1 MKKLLAL
8 VLALVM
14 TLSLAVVGSNAAFK
28 DAKDTTET
36 YAEAVDVLSGM
47 GVFNGYK
54 NADGTYS
61 FQPKGEIT
69 RAEVAAIVY
78 RLYTADVTDKQ
89 ASLYATY
96 NKFTDMNGAAWAAG
110 YIGYCAN
117 AGLIKGY
124 DAKTFGPANKV
135 TGYEAL
141 AMILRAVGYDKNDE
155 FTGAQWQLRVASTAQ
170 QLGILKNVKGVDL
183 NAAASRELVAELLF
197 QTAAKVAMVTY
208 TPALGYTN
216 LTAILNG
223 KTNATLGEKNFGLTR
238 NADTQDDWGRPYYTW
253 TNGKTGTLKVTYA
266 TVKATPVATYYVAT
280 SECDI
285 ASALG
290 LKKTTPVATWVN
302 ANKAAD
308 TSINPVNTL
317 NKIGAQGRTI
327 EVYED
332 RLVIIDTFLAKVDKV
347 APAEYDA
354 AGHLKAT
361 GNYTDITVYD
371 TAAGTSTRL
380 NKDVLDAVKG
390 DYILVNFKTKT
401 VTNDLIDETGKATGE
416 MIYNVI
422 GKAESFTGAQTN
434 VYLNANKH
442 TVNGTDYLDACQFHL
457 NDAKLT
463 PYVNFTWFLDAQ
475 GNVIGA
481 AQIAAQYTYAV
492 LKNLNWTLG
501 TPGYAVATL
510 IDAATGAETTATVNE
525 IDGDD
530 NYIARVGSTAAANFS
545 WDVSAAKP
553 VADLTSG
560 PIVNPFASTKTAK
573 VGPDSSVNGVY
584 NGYALYRVET
594 LSTGAVNLVGKV
606 TTATAT
612 TFKVGYV
619 DGTAIGKGEV
629 YFTGESSAVVPVND
643 NTVFTVKNVATDG
656 TITYTQYTGK
666 ANVPSMKNC
675 EVFYTMDATGVYA
688 QYVYVKAGTAIN
700 AIEGNFVMATL
711 PTVLLM
717 QDSVNSY
724 DVLYK
729 AYINGVETENGVKA
743 LAGAAG
749 TTSYVDTIASK
760 YMTMPYYVTYTD
772 AGVVNT
778 IDDFD
783 TTEAQ
788 VGTSNV
794 FYKKLALTP
803 KGIEGT
809 TFVDA
814 AGTAYAFNAEGVKI
828 VGDYTDPKAVADW
841 TTVEAYA
848 VYSKT
853 VFGSNIISQLYLIDK
868 NHGSAVNPADPT
880 LTSTVTYSLAV
891 LDTYGNVKNTIV
903 LGTYK
908 VAGNQIS
915 SSYAWSTLYALFSG
929 TDANWT
935 AAVGAKSTL
944 DALGIDGTT
953 SGIANIAVNTPA
965 GHVGAYTFMI
975 SK

>member
-28 DAKDTTET
+28 DADKVSAS
-36 YAEAVDVLSGM
+36 YAEAVDVLAGM
-47 GVFNGYK
+47 KVFQGYPD
-54 NADGTYS
+54 NS
-61 FQPKGEIT
+61 FQPEGSIT

-78 RLYTADVTDKQ
+78 RLYTADVADKQ

-96 NKFTDMNGAAWAAG
+96 NKFNDMDGAAWAKG

-124 DAKTFGPANKV
+124 DAKTFGPSDKV
-135 TGYEAL
+135 TGYQAL

-197 QTAAKVAMVTY
+197 RTAAYVPMVTY

-223 KTNATLGEKNFGLTR
+223 KANATLGEKNFGLTR

-302 ANKAAD
+302 ANKALD

-530 NYIARVGSTAAANFS
+530 NYTARVGSTAAANFS

-553 VADLTSG
+553 VADLSNG

-619 DGTAIGKGEV
+619 DGTQIGKGEV

-675 EVFYTMDATGVYA
+675 EVFYTMDSTGVYA

-749 TTSYVDTIASK
+749 TTSHVDTIASK
-760 YMTMPYYVTYTD
+760 YMAMPYYVTYTD

-868 NHGSAVNPADPT
+868 NHGSTVTPADPSKT
-880 LTSTVTYSLAV
+880 AV
-891 LDTYGNVKNTIV
+891 IN
-903 LGTYK
+903 YK
-908 VAGNQIS
+908 VRVIDTANNTVVELDAATDVHTTAVDTTV
-915 SSYAWSTLYALFSG
+915 SYADLI
-929 TDANWT
+929 
-935 AAVGAKSTL
+935 AAMQT
-944 DALGIDGTT
+944 
-953 SGIANIAVNTPA
+953 NPA
-965 GHVGAYTFMI
+965 GFATNKDTLAYLTAQNLLHAASLDQKVKVELGYSVPVVFTI
-975 SK
+975 AK

>member
-28 DAKDTTET
+28 DAKDVNET
-36 YAEAVDVLSGM
+36 YSEAVDVLSGM

-61 FQPKGEIT
+61 FQPKGDIT

-96 NKFTDMNGAAWAAG
+96 NKFSDMNGAAWAAG

-124 DAKTFGPANKV
+124 DAKTFGPSDKV
-135 TGYEAL
+135 TGYQAL

-197 QTAAKVAMVTY
+197 RTAAEVPTVTY
-208 TPALGYTN
+208 TAALGYSNMSALIGGT
-216 LTAILNG
+216 
-223 KTNATLGEKNFGLTR
+223 KNATLGYKNFGLTK

-332 RLVIIDTFLAKVDKV
+332 RLVIVDTFLAKVDKV
-347 APAEYDA
+347 APAEYDT

-361 GNYTDITVYD
+361 GNYTTITVYD
-371 TAAGTSTRL
+371 TAAGTQVTL
-380 NKDVLDAVKG
+380 KKDVLDAVKG
-390 DYILVNFKTKT
+390 DYILVNFKTT
-401 VTNDLIDETGKATGE
+401 SVATDTINKVKEADGE
-416 MIYNVI
+416 LVYNVI

-434 VYLNANKH
+434 IWVNAAQH
-442 TVNGTDYLDACQFHL
+442 TVDGTTYNDACQFHL
-457 NDAKLT
+457 NDASNK
-463 PYVNFTWFLDAQ
+463 PYVTFTWFKDTQ
-475 GNVIGA
+475 GNLIGA
-481 AQIAAQYTYAV
+481 TKVEAQYNYAI
-492 LKNLNWTLG
+492 LKSLNWTLG

-510 IDAATGAETTATVNE
+510 LDAATGAETTATVNA
-525 IDGDD
+525 IDGDVNTD
-530 NYIARVGSTAAANFS
+530 AASFN
-545 WDVSAAKP
+545 WDVSKTSDATSSAKP
-553 VADLTSG
+553 IADLTSG
-560 PIVNPFASTKTAK
+560 AITLPFDSSAKTAK

-606 TTATAT
+606 NYDGDVFESYHVASTA
-612 TFKVGYV
+612 V
-619 DGTAIGKGEV
+619 GKGEV
-629 YFTGESSAVVPVND
+629 YFYDSGRTAAIPVND
-643 NTVFTVKNVATDG
+643 NTVFTVKTVAADG

-666 ANVPSMKNC
+666 ANVPSMINC
-675 EVFYTMDATGVYA
+675 ELFYVMDAKGVYA
-688 QYVYVKAGTAIN
+688 QYVYVKSGTPTN
-700 AIEGNFVMATL
+700 ATEGNFVMAIQPTTL
-711 PTVLLM
+711 TM
-717 QDSVNSY
+717 SDSITTYN
-724 DVLYK
+724 VLYK
-729 AYINGVETENGVKA
+729 AYVNGVETENGVKEA
-743 LAGAAG
+743 VGG
-749 TTSYVDTIASK
+749 SYVNRMAADYLKT
-760 YMTMPYYVTYTD
+760 PYYVTYNQTTG
-772 AGVVNT
+772 AVANAIAFT
-778 IDDFD
+778 
-783 TTEAQ
+783 TTEQ
-788 VGTSNV
+788 NVDNKV
-794 FYKKLALTP
+794 FYKQLALNP
-803 KGIEGT
+803 RGIEGT

-814 AGTAYAFNAEGVKI
+814 AGAAYAFNAADVKI
-828 VGDYTDPKAVADW
+828 VGDYTNVNDVADW
-841 TTVEAYA
+841 ATVNVFA
-848 VYSKT
+848 VYTKST
-853 VFGSNIISQLYLIDK
+853 FGSNIISQLYI
-868 NHGSAVNPADPT
+868 VNQNRGGNTPVVDPT
-880 LTSTVTYSLAV
+880 LTSTVTYSLAIT
-891 LDTYGNVKNTIV
+891 DAYGKVQNTLV

-908 VAGNQIS
+908 CVGSQVS
-915 SSYAWSTLYALFSG
+915 SSYAWSTLYGLFGSG
-929 TDANWT
+929 DANWT
-935 AAVGAKSTL
+935 AADGAKATL
-944 DALGIDGTT
+944 DALGINA
-953 SGIANIAVNTPA
+953 SSNIANIAVNTPA
-965 GHVGAYTFMI
+965 GQTGAYTFVV
-975 SK
+975 KAN